1 MSFSEFISRL
11 GWIDIAAAAG
21 LCWALY
27 RGYYNGVEN
36 EFPKIIEVI
45 LTTLIAVALSPIIGD
60 VVSVGEGNF
69 GTMFELSVFIILSG
83 GSLFFLRALSL
94 SLKSPKSINLPGFIS
109 KPLGMLSTVVKDTFL
124 LGLIVHMLL
133 LFPGNDVVKGLSATR
148 SYTGTIFRDLSQEVC
163 VFVYGF
169 TPFPY
174 RERGKAADPDNT
186 WYEDSR
192 TKSTGS
198 KGK

>member
-11 GWIDIAAAAG
+11 GWIDIAAVAA
-21 LCWALY
+21 LLWALY

-45 LTTLIAVALSPIIGD
+45 LTILIAVPLSPVIGD
-60 VVSVGEGNF
+60 IIDVGEGSF
-69 GTMFELSVFIILSG
+69 GTMFELAVFIILSG
-83 GSLFFLRALSL
+83 GSLFFLRALLL
-94 SLKSPKSINLPGFIS
+94 SFKSPKSINFPGWIS
-109 KPLGMLSTVVKDTFL
+109 KPLGMLSTVARDFFL

-133 LFPGNDVVKGLSATR
+133 LFPGKDIVKSLSHSR
-148 SYTGTIFRDLSQEVC
+148 SYTGTVFRDLGQEVC

-174 RERGKAADPDNT
+174 REKGKAADPDNT
-186 WYEDSR
+186 WHEDGR
-192 TKSTGS
+192 GRA
-198 KGK
+198 